1 MKSRKIY
8 QIVFIIL
15 LFVIIYLRISFDKNK
30 PIKETR
36 LALGTFVTIDI
47 QDRNIKNKIIVD
59 SAFALIDEYEKQL
72 SILVPN
78 SEINRINNSIQ
89 KEIKASDTVFELLKR
104 SKQISELSDG
114 AFDVTIGI
122 ILEDYDYIDYIIP
135 PEEDIKSKIKYVN
148 YKNLKLVDSKIIK
161 KDKNIQIDLGGIAK
175 GFIIDKVI
183 EYLRKQDIKYAAV
196 NAGGDLYVMDNK
208 KNDNWKI
215 GIQHPRNEGEIF
227 GEISIKKNAV
237 VTSGDYEQFFFID
250 GKRIH
255 HILNPRTGLPA
266 DKSISATVICPDATT
281 ADALCT
287 AIFVMGPEKG
297 IDLVNNINETEA
309 LIIYEKNEKLVY
321 RLSDGFAK
329 YNFIKTDNTKF
340 MNND

>member
-15 LFVIIYLRISFDKNK
+15 LFAIIYIRISYDKSK

-47 QDRNIKNKIIVD
+47 QDRNIRNKTIVD
-59 SAFALIDEYEKQL
+59 SSFSLIDKYEKQL
-72 SILVPN
+72 SVLIPN
-78 SEINRINNSIQ
+78 SEITKINKSILN
-89 KEIKASDTVFELLKR
+89 EIKVSDTVCELLKR

-122 ILEDYDYIDYIIP
+122 ILEDYDFVNHIIP
-135 PEEDIKSKIKYVN
+135 TEEDIKTKIKFMN
-148 YKNLKLVDSKIIK
+148 YKNLTIFENELIK
-161 KDKNIQIDLGGIAK
+161 KEKNIHIDLGGIAK

-183 EYLRKQDIKYAAV
+183 EYLRKQNICYAAV

-208 KNDNWKI
+208 KNEKWKI
-215 GIQHPRNEGEIF
+215 GIQHPRKEGEIF
-227 GEISIKKNAV
+227 AEISIKTKAV
-237 VTSGDYEQFFFID
+237 VTSGDYEQFFFIN

-255 HILNPRTGLPA
+255 HILDPKTGLPA

-297 IDLVNNINETEA
+297 IDLVNNINEVEA
-309 LIIYEKNEKLVY
+309 MVIYEKNEKLVY
-321 RLSDGFAK
+321 KLSDGFAK
-329 YNFIKTDNTKF
+329 YNFHHSE
-340 MNND
+340 

>member
-15 LFVIIYLRISFDKNK
+15 LFAIIYIRISYDKSK

-47 QDRNIKNKIIVD
+47 QDRIIKNKTIVD
-59 SAFALIDEYEKQL
+59 SAFALIDKYEKKL
-72 SILVPN
+72 SILIPN
-78 SEINRINNSIQ
+78 SEITKINKSVQN
-89 KEIKASDTVFELLKR
+89 EIKVSEIVFELLKR

-122 ILEDYDYIDYIIP
+122 ILEDYDFINHILP
-135 PEEDIKSKIKYVN
+135 TEEDIKTKIKYVN
-148 YKNLKLVDSKIIK
+148 YKNLTLVDNKLVK
-161 KDKNIQIDLGGIAK
+161 KDKNIHIDLGGIAK
-175 GFIIDKVI
+175 GFIIDKVV
-183 EYLRKQDIKYAAV
+183 EYLRKQDIKHAAV

-208 KNDNWKI
+208 KNDSWKI
-215 GIQHPRNEGEIF
+215 GIQHPREEGEIF

-237 VTSGDYEQFFFID
+237 VTSGDYEQFFFIN

-255 HILNPRTGLPA
+255 HILNPKTGLPA

-287 AIFVMGPEKG
+287 AIFVMGPQTG
-297 IDLVNNINETEA
+297 ISLINSMDNVDA
-309 LIIYEKNEKLVY
+309 LIIYEKNGELHYK
-321 RLSDGFAK
+321 LSDGFEK
-329 YNFIKTDNTKF
+329 HQFHRNE
-340 MNND
+340 